1 MSFYTALTG
10 LKGAQTDISTTSN
23 NIANVGSNGFKKS
36 RTEFGDIFGSTPL
49 QTNAVG
55 AGTSTKAISQ
65 QFSQGN
71 ITQSTNTLDMAIS
84 GQGFFAVQASGNSG
98 QVVYTR
104 NGSFDLSDEGYIVDS
119 AGQFLLGYPVDT
131 AGGVSNKTLEGAT
144 KMQLTSTFGDPVATK
159 NVNMGVNLPSSSEV
173 VAPDVDFNVDDSATY
188 SASSSVTIFDTAGN
202 PKSATVYYI
211 KTQNPSAGDASFKY
225 DTKLFVDGV
234 ELKPTLTRSADSK
247 GVPQFIDKFGQQ
259 TATPSDPAY
268 ILEGKGSPLYRTDD
282 LGAAQAST
290 PAILSGLGLETYL
303 GDGRTVEVVTD
314 PMKFK
319 KTMEYQS
326 LQGVASPVPG
336 TFWGKDFLLV
346 DVDNSGPVS
355 IDIPP
360 GTYNG
365 EQLAAAVEV
374 AMRDAFGDD
383 KKVQLTSGEDNIL
396 TVDLKKSSGDGKST
410 GLSSPIVVD
419 LNADS
424 IVSSVPENGLEL
436 DTFLVHAQRLVTN
449 EMNAQIQGTSANL
462 ADATKSAELGTDGR
476 LFKQVTAGAA
486 ITAPPTDFDVI
497 NVDHTNTA
505 INAGNAIT
513 RYIAYSNIGD
523 VPSVTAYDAKFLTGV
538 TNVGGTNVDNIVLG
552 ADGNTGLLTVAITGA
567 SAPAEALT
575 VLRFQ
580 QAGTDVDNKIIDA
593 YGASE
598 ISIKSASTS
607 GNTTTYVLDVAANAT
622 ANAALGDQD
631 PITILGQPS
640 KHIEAF
646 FESTEGLVE
655 GVQEAHYSN
664 KLVVR
669 EIGDSAKRTA
679 AQANTNANAFVFGN
693 PDSGAPAKATFG
705 LTLVD
710 EAVNWIDDR
719 DPAVKIGY
727 DEINQRLTFDGVNGK
742 IGKGTGLGFDSF
754 TVYGSTGDTGENSL
768 GIPAIGENPEISLQT
783 DELFVG
789 GAFVPNGPEVR
800 AENRRFGMEVEFDTV
815 NNVFNIRSGTTGEA
829 LGANSVV
836 GVDVAQNASSV
847 AVGRYNLTNSG
858 ERDATDTA
866 DYSFNKIGNGGN
878 QIMGFP
884 RDGVEGYTDPTGLVS
899 KAATTSGSEAL
910 IDMSKAFTISSLG
923 GENVFNAVVNGVS
936 ASIVLPE
943 GNYKGSTLAQALET
957 RINAMSNPFSGQSIG
972 GVNVEY
978 NQETNNLTFT
988 TATTGEGSTIAIE
1001 GALRFGLSDVPLGL
1015 GETASVRQP
1024 VQATDEFGR
1033 PLYIAPNGEITAN
1046 NQAFADN
1053 MVEDFYPLYLDEG
1066 EITFDLDGN
1075 VVSPITKVTYA
1086 GVLTDLTLDFS
1097 SATQLDQPFSAD
1109 AVEQDGYSSGR
1120 LTNLEIDNYG
1130 NVSAG
1135 YSNGQNV
1142 TLGKIMLAS
1151 FQNQS
1156 GLKQIGNSSFIA
1168 TAASG
1173 DPELGEAA
1181 ADGFG
1186 QILSGSLERSN
1197 VDITE
1202 ELVNLITSQ
1211 RNYQAAAKAIETS
1224 SSMTQ
1229 TIINIR
1235 T

>member
-1 MSFYTALTG
+1 M
-10 LKGAQTDISTTSN
+10 
-23 NIANVGSNGFKKS
+23 
-36 RTEFGDIFGSTPL
+36 
-49 QTNAVG
+49 
-55 AGTSTKAISQ
+55 
-65 QFSQGN
+65 
-71 ITQSTNTLDMAIS
+71 
-84 GQGFFAVQASGNSG
+84 
-98 QVVYTR
+98 
-104 NGSFDLSDEGYIVDS
+104 
-119 AGQFLLGYPVDT
+119 
-131 AGGVSNKTLEGAT
+131 
-144 KMQLTSTFGDPVATK
+144 
-159 NVNMGVNLPSSSEV
+159 
-173 VAPDVDFNVDDSATY
+173 
-188 SASSSVTIFDTAGN
+188 
-202 PKSATVYYI
+202 
-211 KTQNPSAGDASFKY
+211 
-225 DTKLFVDGV
+225 
-234 ELKPTLTRSADSK
+234 
-247 GVPQFIDKFGQQ
+247 
-259 TATPSDPAY
+259 
-268 ILEGKGSPLYRTDD
+268 
-282 LGAAQAST
+282 
-290 PAILSGLGLETYL
+290 
-303 GDGRTVEVVTD
+303 
-314 PMKFK
+314 
-319 KTMEYQS
+319 
-326 LQGVASPVPG
+326 
-336 TFWGKDFLLV
+336 
-346 DVDNSGPVS
+346 
-355 IDIPP
+355 
-360 GTYNG
+360 
-365 EQLAAAVEV
+365 
-374 AMRDAFGDD
+374 
-383 KKVQLTSGEDNIL
+383 
-396 TVDLKKSSGDGKST
+396 
-410 GLSSPIVVD
+410 
-419 LNADS
+419 
-424 IVSSVPENGLEL
+424 
-436 DTFLVHAQRLVTN
+436 
-449 EMNAQIQGTSANL
+449 
-462 ADATKSAELGTDGR
+462 
-476 LFKQVTAGAA
+476 
-486 ITAPPTDFDVI
+486 
-497 NVDHTNTA
+497 
-505 INAGNAIT
+505 
-513 RYIAYSNIGD
+513 
-523 VPSVTAYDAKFLTGV
+523 
-538 TNVGGTNVDNIVLG
+538 
-552 ADGNTGLLTVAITGA
+552 
-567 SAPAEALT
+567 
-575 VLRFQ
+575 
-580 QAGTDVDNKIIDA
+580 
-593 YGASE
+593 
-598 ISIKSASTS
+598 
-607 GNTTTYVLDVAANAT
+607 
-622 ANAALGDQD
+622 
-631 PITILGQPS
+631 
-640 KHIEAF
+640 
-646 FESTEGLVE
+646 
-655 GVQEAHYSN
+655 
-664 KLVVR
+664 
-669 EIGDSAKRTA
+669 
-679 AQANTNANAFVFGN
+679 
-693 PDSGAPAKATFG
+693 
-705 LTLVD
+705 
-710 EAVNWIDDR
+710 
-719 DPAVKIGY
+719 
-727 DEINQRLTFDGVNGK
+727 NGK

-847 AVGRYNLTNSG
+847 AVGRYNLTNTG

-866 DYSFNKIGNGGN
+866 EYNFNKIGDGGN

-884 RDGVEGYTDPTGLVS
+884 RDGVEGYTDPTGLIS

-910 IDMSKAFTISSLG
+910 LDMSKAFTISALG

-943 GNYKGSTLAQALET
+943 GNYKGSTLAEALET
-957 RINAMSNPFSGQSIG
+957 RINAMSNPVSGQSIG
-972 GVNVEY
+972 GVTVQY

-1046 NQAFADN
+1046 NQAFEDN

>member
-104 NGSFDLSDEGYIVDS
+104 NGSFDVSDEGYIVDS

-131 AGGVSNKTLEGAT
+131 AGGVSDKTLEGAT
-144 KMQLTSTFGDPVATK
+144 KMQLASTFGNPVATE
-159 NVNMGVNLPSSSEV
+159 NINMGVNLPSSSGV
-173 VAPDVDFNVDDSATY
+173 ISPDVEFNVEDSATY
-188 SASSSVTIFDTAGN
+188 SASSSVTIFDNAGN

-211 KTQNPSAGDASFKY
+211 KTQDPSAADASFKY

-234 ELKPTLTRSADSK
+234 ELQPTLTRSADSK
-247 GVPQFIDKFGQQ
+247 GVSQFIDKFGQQ

-268 ILEGKGSPLYRTDD
+268 ILEGKGSPLYRADD

-290 PAILSGLGLETYL
+290 PAVLSGLGLETYL

-396 TVDLKKSSGDGKST
+396 TIDLKKSSGDGKSA
-410 GLSSPIVVD
+410 GLASPVLID
-419 LNADS
+419 LNAAS
-424 IVSSVPENGLEL
+424 IVSNAPENGLDL
-436 DTFLVHAQRLVTN
+436 DTFLVHAQRLITN
-449 EMNAQIQGTSANL
+449 QMNAQVQGATANL
-462 ADATKSAELGTDGR
+462 ADETKSAELGTDGR
-476 LFKQVTAGAA
+476 LFKQLTGGAA
-486 ITAPPTDFDVI
+486 ITTPPTDFDVI
-497 NVDHTNTA
+497 NVGHTNVA
-505 INAGNAIT
+505 ANGAGEVT
-513 RYIAYSNIGD
+513 RYIAYSNVGNS
-523 VPSVTAYDAKFLTGV
+523 PSVKAYDEKFSS
-538 TNVGGTNVDNIVLG
+538 GTETVVLG
-552 ADGNTGLLTVAITGA
+552 ADASTGLLTVAITGV
-567 SAPAEALT
+567 SAPDEDLT

-580 QAGTDVDNKIIDA
+580 QAGTDADNKIIDA

-607 GNTTTYVLDVAANAT
+607 GNTTTYVLDVDANTT
-622 ANAALGDQD
+622 ANSALGDQD

-646 FESTEGLVE
+646 FESTAGLVE
-655 GVQEAHYSN
+655 GVQDAHYSN

-669 EIGDSAKRTA
+669 EVGDSAKRTA
-679 AQANTNANAFVFGN
+679 AQANVANEGLAFTST
-693 PDSGAPAKATFG
+693 DAAALASFG
-705 LTLVD
+705 LGTSN

-719 DPAVKIGY
+719 DPAVRIGY
-727 DEINQRLTFDGVNGK
+727 DETNQRLTFDGVNGK

-768 GIPAIGENPEISLQT
+768 GIPTIGENPEISLQT

-789 GAFVPNGPEVR
+789 GAFVPNGPDVR

-815 NNVFNIRSGTTGEA
+815 NNVFDIRSGTTGEA
-829 LGANSVV
+829 LNANSVV

-847 AVGRYNLTNSG
+847 AVGRYNLTNTG
-858 ERDATDTA
+858 TRDATDTA

-899 KAATTSGSEAL
+899 KPATTSGSEAL
-910 IDMSKAFTISSLG
+910 LDMSKAFTISSLG

-943 GNYKGSTLAQALET
+943 GNYKGSTLAEALET
-957 RINAMSNPFSGQSIG
+957 RINAMSNPVSGRSIG
-972 GVNVEY
+972 GVTVEY

-1015 GETASVRQP
+1015 GETASVRKP

-1086 GVLTDLTLDFS
+1086 GALTDLTLDFS

-1181 ADGFG
+1181 EDGFG

>member
-55 AGTSTKAISQ
+55 AGTTTKAISQ

-104 NGSFDLSDEGYIVDS
+104 NGSFDVSDEGFIVDS

-131 AGGVSNKTLEGAT
+131 AGGVSDKTLEGAT
-144 KMQLTSTFGDPVATK
+144 KMQLASTFGNPVATE
-159 NVNMGVNLPSSSEV
+159 NINMGINLPSGSEV
-173 VAPDVDFNVDDSATY
+173 ISPDIEFDVDDSATY
-188 SASSSVTIFDTAGN
+188 SASSSVTIFDNAGN
-202 PKSATVYYI
+202 PKSATVYYV

-234 ELKPTLTRSADSK
+234 ELQPTLTRSADNK
-247 GVPQFIDKFGQQ
+247 GVSQFIDKFGQK

-268 ILEGKGSPLYRTDD
+268 ILEGKGSPLYRADD

-290 PAILSGLGLETYL
+290 PAVLSGLGLETYL

-365 EQLAAAVEV
+365 EELAAAVEV

-396 TVDLKKSSGDGKST
+396 TIDLKKSSGDGKST
-410 GLSSPIVVD
+410 GLASPVSID
-419 LNADS
+419 LNAAS
-424 IVSSVPENGLEL
+424 IVSDAPENGLTL

-449 EMNAQIQGTSANL
+449 QMNAQVQGATANL
-462 ADATKSAELGTDGR
+462 ADETKSAELGTDGR
-476 LFKQVTAGAA
+476 LFKQVTAGDA

-497 NVDHTNTA
+497 NVAHTNTA
-505 INAGNAIT
+505 INAGAAT
-513 RYIAYSNIGD
+513 SRYIAYSNVGD
-523 VPSVTAYDAKFLTGV
+523 TPSVKAYDEKFS
-538 TNVGGTNVDNIVLG
+538 NGTETVVLS
-552 ADGNTGLLTVAITGA
+552 AQANTGLLTVAITGT
-567 SAPAEALT
+567 SAPAEDLS

-580 QAGTDVDNKIIDA
+580 QRGTDADNKIIDA
-593 YGASE
+593 YGAAE

-607 GNTTTYVLDVAANAT
+607 GNTTTYVLDVAANTT
-622 ANAALGDQD
+622 ANTDLANQD
-631 PITILGQPS
+631 AITILGQPS

-646 FESTEGLVE
+646 FGSTEGLVE
-655 GVQEAHYSN
+655 GVDEAYYSN

-679 AQANTNANAFVFGN
+679 AQANTNATAFVFGD
-693 PDSGAPAKATFG
+693 PDSGAAAAATFG
-705 LTLVD
+705 LSSVN
-710 EAVNWIDDR
+710 ESVNWVDDR

-727 DEINQRLTFDGVNGK
+727 DETNQRLTFDAVNGQV
-742 IGKGTGLGFDSF
+742 GKGTGLGFDSF

-768 GIPAIGENPEISLQT
+768 GIPTIGENPEISLQT
-783 DELFVG
+783 DDLFVG
-789 GAFVPNGPEVR
+789 GAFIPNGPDVR

-815 NNVFNIRSGTTGEA
+815 NNVFDIRSGTTGEA

-847 AVGRYNLTNSG
+847 AVGRYNLTNVG
-858 ERDATDTA
+858 ARDATDTA
-866 DYSFNKIGNGGN
+866 EYSFNKIGTGGN

-899 KAATTSGSEAL
+899 KPASTSGSEAL
-910 IDMSKAFTISSLG
+910 PDMSKAFTISSLG
-923 GENVFNAVVNGVS
+923 GENVFNTVVNGVS

-943 GNYKGSTLAQALET
+943 GNYKGSTLAEALET
-957 RINAMSNPFSGQSIG
+957 RINAMSNPVSGQSIG
-972 GVNVEY
+972 GVTVEY

-988 TATTGEGSTIAIE
+988 TATMGEGSTIAIE

-1015 GETASVRQP
+1015 GETASVRKP

-1046 NQAFADN
+1046 NQDFADN

-1086 GVLTDLTLDFS
+1086 GALTDLTLDFS
-1097 SATQLDQPFSAD
+1097 SATQLDQAFSAD

-1120 LTNLEIDNYG
+1120 LTNMEIDNYG

>member
-104 NGSFDLSDEGYIVDS
+104 NGSFDVSDEGYIVDS

-131 AGGVSNKTLEGAT
+131 AGGVSDKTLEGAT
-144 KMQLTSTFGDPVATK
+144 KMQLASTFGNPVATE

-173 VAPDVDFNVDDSATY
+173 IASDVEFNVDDSATY
-188 SASSSVTIFDTAGN
+188 SASSSVTIFDNAGN

-211 KTQNPSAGDASFKY
+211 KTQNPSAADASFKY

-234 ELKPTLTRSADSK
+234 ELKPTLTRSADNK

-268 ILEGKGSPLYRTDD
+268 ILEGKGSPLYRADD

-290 PAILSGLGLETYL
+290 PAVLSGLGLETYL
-303 GDGRTVEVVTD
+303 GDGRTVEIVTD

-383 KKVQLTSGEDNIL
+383 KKVQLTNGEDNIL
-396 TVDLKKSSGDGKST
+396 TIDLKKSSGDGKST
-410 GLSSPIVVD
+410 GLSAPITVN

-424 IVSSVPENGLEL
+424 IVSTTPENGLEL

-449 EMNAQIQGTSANL
+449 KMNAQVQGTNANE
-462 ADATKSAELGTDGR
+462 ADLTKSAELGTDGR
-476 LFKQVTAGAA
+476 LFKQVTGGAA

-497 NVDHTNTA
+497 NVNHTNTA
-505 INAGNAIT
+505 INSGNVT
-513 RYIAYSNIGD
+513 ERFIAYSNVGD
-523 VPSVTAYDAKFLTGV
+523 VPSVKAYDAKFSSG
-538 TNVGGTNVDNIVLG
+538 IVLG
-552 ADGNTGLLTVAITGA
+552 TQTDTGLLTVEITGS
-567 SAPAEALT
+567 SAPAEDLT

-580 QAGTDVDNKIIDA
+580 QRGTDADNKIIDA
-593 YGASE
+593 YGAAE

-607 GNTTTYVLDVAANAT
+607 GNTTTYVLDVAANT
-622 ANAALGDQD
+622 DANDLTNQD
-631 PITILGQPS
+631 SITILGQPS
-640 KHIEAF
+640 EHIEAF
-646 FESTEGLVE
+646 LESTEGLVE

-679 AQANTNANAFVFGN
+679 AQANTNSTAFVFGD
-693 PDSGAPAKATFG
+693 PDSGAAAKAVFG
-705 LTLVD
+705 LSSVD

-727 DEINQRLTFDGVNGK
+727 DETNQRLTFDGVNGK

-789 GAFVPNGPEVR
+789 GAFVPSGPEVR
-800 AENRRFGMEVEFDTV
+800 AENKRFGMEVEFDTV
-815 NNVFNIRSGTTGEA
+815 NNVFDIKSGTTGEA

-847 AVGRYNLTNSG
+847 AVGRYNLTNTG
-858 ERDATDTA
+858 ARDATDTA

-884 RDGVEGYTDPTGLVS
+884 RDGVEGYVDPTGLVS
-899 KAATTSGSEAL
+899 KPATTSGSEAL
-910 IDMSKAFTISSLG
+910 LDMSKAFTISALG

-943 GNYKGSTLAQALET
+943 GNYKGSTLAEALET
-957 RINAMSNPFSGQSIG
+957 RINAMSNPVSGQSIG
-972 GVNVEY
+972 GVNVQY

-988 TATTGEGSTIAIE
+988 TATTGESSTIAIE

-1015 GETASVRQP
+1015 GETASVRKP

-1086 GVLTDLTLDFS
+1086 GALTDLTLDFS

-1181 ADGFG
+1181 EDGFG

>member
-104 NGSFDLSDEGYIVDS
+104 NGSFDVSDEGYIVDG

-131 AGGVSNKTLEGAT
+131 AGGVSDKTLEGAT
-144 KMQLTSTFGDPVATK
+144 KMQLASTFGNPVATE
-159 NVNMGVNLPSSSEV
+159 NINLGVNLPSSSEV
-173 VAPDVDFNVDDSATY
+173 IAPDVEFNVDDSATY
-188 SASSSVTIFDTAGN
+188 SASSSVTIFDNAGN

-211 KTQNPSAGDASFKY
+211 KTQNPSAADASFKY

-234 ELKPTLTRSADSK
+234 ELKPSLTRSADSK
-247 GVPQFIDKFGQQ
+247 GVSQFIDKFGQQ
-259 TATPSDPAY
+259 TAVPSDPAY
-268 ILEGKGSPLYRTDD
+268 ILEGKGSPLYRADD

-290 PAILSGLGLETYL
+290 PAVLSGLGLETYL

-365 EQLAAAVEV
+365 EQLASAVEV

-383 KKVQLTSGEDNIL
+383 KKIQLTNGEDNIL

-410 GLSSPIVVD
+410 GLSSPITVD
-419 LNADS
+419 LNAAS
-424 IVSSVPENGLEL
+424 IVSATPANGLGL
-436 DTFLVHAQRLVTN
+436 DTFLAHAQRLVTN
-449 EMNAQIQGTSANL
+449 QMNAQIQGASTNL
-462 ADATKSAELGTDGR
+462 ADETKSAELGTDGR
-476 LFKQVTAGAA
+476 LFKQLTGGATI
-486 ITAPPTDFDVI
+486 ITPPTDFDVI
-497 NVDHTNTA
+497 NVGHTNVA
-505 INAGNAIT
+505 ANGAGEIS
-513 RYIAYSNIGD
+513 RYIAYSNIGNS
-523 VPSVTAYDAKFLTGV
+523 PSVKAYDEKFSS
-538 TNVGGTNVDNIVLG
+538 NVETVVLG
-552 ADGNTGLLTVAITGA
+552 ADANTGLLTVAITGA
-567 SAPAEALT
+567 SAPAEDLT

-580 QAGTDVDNKIIDA
+580 QAGGDADNKIVDA

-607 GNTTTYVLDVAANAT
+607 GNTTTYVLDVEVNTT

-669 EIGDSAKRTA
+669 EIGESAKRTA
-679 AQANTNANAFVFGN
+679 AQANVNNEGLTFSSTDA
-693 PDSGAPAKATFG
+693 GALASFG
-705 LTLVD
+705 LSTGN
-710 EAVNWIDDR
+710 EALNWIDDR

-727 DEINQRLTFDGVNGK
+727 DETNQRLTFDGVNGK

-754 TVYGSTGDTGENSL
+754 TVYGSTGDTGNNSL
-768 GIPAIGENPEISLQT
+768 GVPTIGENPEISLQT

-789 GAFVPNGPEVR
+789 GAFVPNGPDVR
-800 AENRRFGMEVEFDTV
+800 AENRRFGMKVEFDTV
-815 NNVFNIRSGTTGEA
+815 NNVFDIRSGTTGEA
-829 LGANSVV
+829 LSANSVV

-858 ERDATDTA
+858 ARDATDTA
-866 DYSFNKIGNGGN
+866 EYSFNKIGNGGN
-878 QIMGFP
+878 QILGFP

-899 KAATTSGSEAL
+899 KAAITSGSEAL
-910 IDMSKAFTISSLG
+910 LDMSKAFTVSSLG
-923 GENVFNAVVNGVS
+923 GENTFNVVVNGVS
-936 ASIVLPE
+936 ASIALPE
-943 GNYKGSTLAQALET
+943 GNYKGSTLAEALET
-957 RINAMSNPFSGQSIG
+957 RINAMSNPVSGQPIG
-972 GVNVEY
+972 GVTVQY
-978 NQETNNLTFT
+978 NQEKNNLMFT

-1015 GETASVRQP
+1015 GETASVRKP

-1066 EITFDLDGN
+1066 ELTFDLDGN

-1086 GVLTDLTLDFS
+1086 GALTDLTLDFS
-1097 SATQLDQPFSAD
+1097 SATQLDQAFSAD

-1130 NVSAG
+1130 NVGAG

-1181 ADGFG
+1181 EDGFG